1 MDEIRPINV
10 TALEEPYRGM
20 RVRDRRSEAR
30 MLVSMQ
36 ALGQKTPMIVIA
48 GSAAGTYAVVDGHK
62 RLRVLKSLKADV
74 AQTVVWS
81 RPAAEALVQVYRM
94 QDGGSWN
101 ALEEGAL
108 VEQLHRTAK
117 WPLRRVAEEL
127 ERTVGW
133 ASRRLG
139 LIEELPGTI
148 VEAVQQ
154 GKIGVYSAI
163 MCLLPL
169 SRDNRSVAERLAGKL
184 AEGVFTTRQIR
195 VLYEHCLK
203 GPAKVTQAI
212 ASDPGAFLK
221 ALGASQVLL
230 DLALNENQNKHLDR
244 LRLIGNTAL
253 GLARDLPG
261 QWDDSSDES
270 SKLAAAWQ
278 RCKTCLSMLEN
289 TVTDITAAP
298 VAARSVPEGSH
309 A

>member
-1 MDEIRPINV
+1 MDDIRTVNV

-36 ALGQKTPMIVIA
+36 AIGQKTPLIVID
-48 GSAAGTYAVVDGHK
+48 GSVAGTYAVVDGHK
-62 RLRVLKSLKADV
+62 RLRVLKSLKSDV
-74 AQTVVWS
+74 AQTIVWNQ
-81 RPAAEALVQVYRM
+81 PAAEALAQAYRL
-94 QDGGSWN
+94 QDGRVWN

-108 VEQLHRTAK
+108 VEELHRSAK
-117 WPLRRVAEEL
+117 WPLRQIAQEL

-154 GKIGVYSAI
+154 GKIGIYSAVNY
-163 MCLLPL
+163 LLPL
-169 SRDNRSVAERLAGKL
+169 TRGNRSVAERLAGKL

-221 ALGASQVLL
+221 ALGASQILL
-230 DLALNENQNKHLDR
+230 DLALSENQNKHLDR

-253 GLARDLPG
+253 GLVRDLPG
-261 QWDDSSDES
+261 QWEDASGASG
-270 SKLAAAWQ
+270 KLAAAWQ
-278 RCKTCLSMLEN
+278 RCKTCLLMLEK
-289 TVTDITAAP
+289 TVADITAAP
-298 VAARSVPEGSH
+298 VPAMPVPQAPH

>member
-1 MDEIRPINV
+1 MDGIRTINV

-20 RVRDRRSEAR
+20 RVRDPRAEAR

-36 ALGQKTPMIVIA
+36 ALGQKTPMVVIGGSVA
-48 GSAAGTYAVVDGHK
+48 GAYAVVDGHK
-62 RLRVLKSLKADV
+62 RLRVLKALKADV
-74 AQTVVWS
+74 AQTVVWTQ
-81 RPAAEALVQVYRM
+81 PGAEALAQVYRM
-94 QDGGSWN
+94 QDGGAWN

-108 VEQLHRTAK
+108 VEELHRSAK
-117 WPLRRVAEEL
+117 WSLRQIAQEL

-133 ASRRLG
+133 VSRRLG

-154 GKIGVYSAI
+154 GKIGVYSAVNY
-163 MCLLPL
+163 LLPL
-169 SRDNRSVAERLAGKL
+169 TRGNRSVAERLAGKL

-203 GPAKVTQAI
+203 GPPKVTQAI
-212 ASDPGAFLK
+212 ACDPGAFLK

-230 DLALNENQNKHLDR
+230 DLALSENQNKHLDR

-261 QWDDSSDES
+261 QWEDSCGASG
-270 SKLAAAWQ
+270 KLAAAWQ
-278 RCKTCLSMLEN
+278 RCDTCLSMLEK
-289 TVTDITAAP
+289 TVGELTE
-298 VAARSVPEGSH
+298 RRH

>member
-1 MDEIRPINV
+1 MDGIRTINV

-36 ALGQKTPMIVIA
+36 ALGQKTPLIVIS

-74 AQTVVWS
+74 AQTVVWTQ
-81 RPAAEALVQVYRM
+81 PAAEALAQVYRM
-94 QDGGSWN
+94 QDGGAWN

-108 VEQLHRTAK
+108 VEQLHRSAK

-139 LIEELPGTI
+139 LIEEFPGTI

-154 GKIGVYSAI
+154 GKIGVYSAVNY
-163 MCLLPL
+163 LLPL
-169 SRDNRSVAERLAGKL
+169 TRGNRSVAERLAGKL

-203 GPAKVTQAI
+203 GPPKVTQAI

-230 DLALNENQNKHLDR
+230 DLALSENQNKHLDR
-244 LRLIGNTAL
+244 LRMIGNTAL

-261 QWDDSSDES
+261 QWEDSRGVSE
-270 SKLAAAWQ
+270 KLGVAWQ
-278 RCKTCLSMLEN
+278 RCNSCLSLLEK
-289 TVTDITAAP
+289 TLTDILMTPVPQAP
-298 VAARSVPEGSH
+298 H

>member
-1 MDEIRPINV
+1 MDGIRTINV

-20 RVRDRRSEAR
+20 RVCDRRTEAR

-36 ALGQKTPMIVIA
+36 ALGQKTPMIVIG
-48 GSAAGTYAVVDGHK
+48 GSAAGAYAVVDGHK
-62 RLRVLKSLKADV
+62 RLRVLKALKADV
-74 AQTVVWS
+74 AQTVVWTQ
-81 RPAAEALVQVYRM
+81 PAAEALAQVYRM
-94 QDGGSWN
+94 QDGGAWN

-108 VEQLHRTAK
+108 VEELHRIAK
-117 WPLRRVAEEL
+117 WPLRQIAQEL

-169 SRDNRSVAERLAGKL
+169 SRDNRRVAERLAGKL

-203 GPAKVTQAI
+203 GPPVVTERI

-221 ALGASQVLL
+221 ALGASRVLL
-230 DLALNENQNKHLDR
+230 DLALSENQNKHLDR
-244 LRLIGNTAL
+244 LRMIGNTAL

-261 QWDDSSDES
+261 QWEDS
-270 SKLAAAWQ
+270 LAATEKLTTAWQ
-278 RCKTCLSMLEN
+278 RCQTCLSMLEK
-289 TVTDITAAP
+289 TVTDITTTSAP
-298 VAARSVPEGSH
+298 TMSVPGHPH